1 MAWLAFP
8 AARGMGRP
16 MTALT
21 GRSVCSI
28 SDAGPLGEYG
38 PAGDWIAPGLAVE
51 VGLGLVPPPV
61 LPALP
66 ARPKT
71 SLRPTAATTM
81 ATTAAAAAAGI
92 RNRLVR
98 GQSVLA
104 RRPAA
109 ARLPAPSRA
118 QAAGWCEYS
127 PACAVLAAGT
137 RSSRMLMACPPRL
150 AGCGRARPA

>member
-8 AARGMGRP
+8 AFRGMGRP

-51 VGLGLVPPPV
+51 AGFGRVPPPV

-66 ARPKT
+66 TRPKT

-92 RNRLVR
+92 RNRFSRDQR
-98 GQSVLA
+98 GP
-104 RRPAA
+104 RRRRA
-109 ARLPAPSRA
+109 ARLRSLIRA
-118 QAAGWCEYS
+118 QA
-127 PACAVLAAGT
+127 
-137 RSSRMLMACPPRL
+137 
-150 AGCGRARPA
+150 